1 MDTPALWKMVW
12 KSGRNFSNLRK
23 VKDTLGGKR
32 TTKSRPPVSENSVKK
47 DGRHL
52 CNNRLSSAFRKV
64 KDTLGAAREP
74 LRTAPGIQ
82 IHSIKIQ
89 KDCKQTTVR
98 LTKNGGS

>member
-12 KSGRNFSNLRK
+12 KSGRNFSDERK
-23 VKDTLGGKR
+23 VKDTLGAREPQNRAPQYLKLR
-32 TTKSRPPVSENSVKK
+32 KK

-52 CNNRLSSAFRKV
+52 HDNRLSSAFRKV
-64 KDTLGAAREP
+64 KDTLGVVREP
-74 LRTAPGIQ
+74 LRTAPGIR
-82 IHSIKIQ
+82 IHSIKVQ